1 VLLLETFILKNR
13 NKNISRNKL
22 LRYKDIRD
30 VYLEFKTE
38 YIPTTVVYR
47 KYIYPRFH
55 ISRTTLYTVLSTPIN
70 KLLKEIGENV

>member
-1 VLLLETFILKNR
+1 ML
-13 NKNISRNKL
+13 NKNISRNTL

-30 VYLEFKTE
+30 VYLKFKTE
-38 YIPTTVVYR
+38 DIPVTAVYR
-47 KYIYPRFH
+47 KYIYPRFY